1 MAKNGISSYI
11 NWLKKK
17 KTGRRKKKMYFKSV
31 NLFLKNSIK

>member
-1 MAKNGISSYI
+1 MAINGISSYI

-17 KTGRRKKKMYFKSV
+17 LIGEKKMYFKSV